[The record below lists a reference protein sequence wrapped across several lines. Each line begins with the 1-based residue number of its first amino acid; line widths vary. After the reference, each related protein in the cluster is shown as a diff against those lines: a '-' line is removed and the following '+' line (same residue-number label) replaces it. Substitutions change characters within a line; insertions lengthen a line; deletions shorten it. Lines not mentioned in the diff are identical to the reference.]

1 MSCLLRTAVLHQ
13 LLYHIPVH
21 KRLAAKEVYLQVH
34 TVSGIGDQE
43 IQSFFTNLKAHERS
57 SAMVLSLF
65 CEAVTACQ
73 IAVMGN
79 VQAQS
84 LHNRLSLLEIHN
96 EITVY
101 ISGKQLFRI
110 DQFLD
115 IGHGIV
121 NVLSTVFFC
130 QFCANLF

>member
-1 MSCLLRTAVLHQ
+1 
-13 LLYHIPVH
+13 
-21 KRLAAKEVYLQVH
+21 
-34 TVSGIGDQE
+34 
-43 IQSFFTNLKAHERS
+43 
-57 SAMVLSLF
+57 MVLSLF

-101 ISGKQLFRI
+101 ISGEQLFRI

-121 NVLSTVFFC
+121 NVLGTVFFC

>member
-1 MSCLLRTAVLHQ
+1 
-13 LLYHIPVH
+13 
-21 KRLAAKEVYLQVH
+21 
-34 TVSGIGDQE
+34 
-43 IQSFFTNLKAHERS
+43 
-57 SAMVLSLF
+57 MVFSLF

-79 VQAQS
+79 VQAQR

-96 EITVY
+96 KITVY
-101 ISGKQLFRI
+101 ISGEQLFRI

-121 NVLSTVFFC
+121 NVLGTVFFC